1 MAACKKSQITF
12 DTTSLEKLVSDP
24 GWILENQELFWS
36 EYRAQ
41 ALTRKW
47 ADHVKYE
54 IQYQEWREKV
64 QGWMELSDADRQDH
78 PLQGI
83 ARRILG
89 ARDEFME
96 KAVPHDCAYLPD
108 WVDLSVTVQFTA
120 FIPPFAFAMEDLVI
134 DLASKHWNG
143 NPEHVLNLL
152 VHEIFHV
159 GYSHYRTVQ
168 SEKDLVEE
176 NLYRILDNIVN
187 EGICTYIGYR
197 ALPIFPVEEERDY
210 LLLEDPAQ
218 VQRLVVETN
227 LVLANYGKLPP
238 EELGKLSWDKGVIG
252 RAYYVAGAEMCR
264 VIDEKYGRQALIDV
278 YSTGPL
284 SIIKLYNSLVEEEL
298 RIQLPSIG
306 IED

>member
-83 ARRILG
+83 ARRILS